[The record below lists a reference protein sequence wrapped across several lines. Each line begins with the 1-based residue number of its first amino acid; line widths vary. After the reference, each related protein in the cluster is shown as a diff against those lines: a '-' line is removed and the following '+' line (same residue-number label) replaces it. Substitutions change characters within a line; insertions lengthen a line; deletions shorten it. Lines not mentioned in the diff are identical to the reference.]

1 MPDPGFELELAQQ
14 LRERKTAAELGQLFR
29 RFSQEDDYIDALMR
43 RVCMR
48 ALARKCGHQLQIAPN
63 VAVKH
68 PETMEFGD
76 GVVIS
81 EGTII
86 HGRFDGRCVIGDRV
100 WIGPHSFLDARDL
113 VIESSVGWGPGAKVL
128 GSEHAGTPLD
138 TPIVATD
145 LVIAPVRVGA
155 GADIG
160 TNAVLLPGVTVGEN
174 AIVGAGAVVTADV
187 PPFSKVAGVPAHVIG
202 WRTDPFGNTGRISDV
217 GGGDVE
223 KMLHGNG
230 EQK

>member
-1 MPDPGFELELAQQ
+1 MPDPGFELELALQ
-14 LRERKTAAELGQLFR
+14 LRKLKTAAEIDQLFR
-29 RFSQEDDYIDALMR
+29 RFSRDDDYVDALMR

-48 ALARKCGHQLQIAPN
+48 ALTRKCGHQLQIAPN

-76 GVVIS
+76 GVAIS

-86 HGRFDGRCVIGDRV
+86 HGRFDGRCVIGDLV

-113 VIESSVGWGPGAKVL
+113 VIESYVGWGPGAKVL
-128 GSEHAGTPLD
+128 GSEHTGTPLE

-174 AIVGAGAVVTADV
+174 AIVGAGAVVTGDV
-187 PPFSKVAGVPAHVIG
+187 PPFAKVAGVPARVIG
-202 WRTDPFGNTGRISDV
+202 WRTEPIGNERPISDV
-217 GGGDVE
+217 GGGAE
-223 KMLHGNG
+223 KML
-230 EQK
+230 QKGIGGQK